1 MVTINEWF
9 KNKDYGIGLVL
20 LAQNCRN
27 RILLQSL
34 SRRKNPAKL
43 EYELGKLRKLEDV
56 VLVVDVV
63 GEVSPPSS
71 FSPPDRTG
79 REGSALDSGEEGV
92 VRNDSPDN
100 LPPELKK
107 LWHFNQDAY
116 KEIRALHEKLKL
128 MANATPEDR
137 QPLTERIASLDD
149 KIRDNWELIDNY
161 DPNAVTLSPELL
173 GKGQQPV
180 IDHKRINAN
189 RKFISTNLKKIAAA
203 DKSDEFVQLKKA
215 VEARAIELIRNGE
228 MLNKKTFEGLR
239 KAGIEC

>member
-9 KNKDYGIGLVL
+9 ETKDYGIGLVL
-20 LAQNCRN
+20 LAKHCRN
-27 RILLQSL
+27 RMLLQSL
-34 SRRKNPAKL
+34 SRRTNMAKL

-56 VLVVDVV
+56 VPVVDVV

-71 FSPPDRTG
+71 FK
-79 REGSALDSGEEGV
+79 EGSALDSGEEGV

-137 QPLTERIASLDD
+137 QSLTERIASLDD

-161 DPNAVTLSPELL
+161 DPNAVTLSEAE
-173 GKGQQPV
+173 GQQPV

-203 DKSDEFVQLKKA
+203 DKSDEFVQLTKA
-215 VEARAIELIRNGE
+215 VKLRAKELLNAGE
-228 MLNKKTFEGLR
+228 TIAAKTIADLR
-239 KAGIEC
+239 KIGIEI